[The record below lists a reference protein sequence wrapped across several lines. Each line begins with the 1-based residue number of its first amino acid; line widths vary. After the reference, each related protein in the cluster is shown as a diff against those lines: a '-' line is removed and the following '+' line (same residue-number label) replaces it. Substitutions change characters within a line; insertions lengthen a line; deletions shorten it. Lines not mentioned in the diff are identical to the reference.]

1 MRKGILLAGGAG
13 TRLMP
18 LTKFAVKQILPVYD
32 KPMVYYPLY
41 TLMKMGIK
49 DILIISTPES
59 TPILE
64 KNLGDGSEY
73 GCTFSYKVQDNPNG
87 LAQAFILGKEF
98 MKKERVCLILGDNI
112 FYGADCE
119 KQFRDACRGNDNVIF
134 GYRVSDPERYG
145 VVEFDDEGNALSIE
159 EKPKKPKSSYAVPG
173 IYFYNNDVIEIA
185 KKLKPSARGEYEI
198 TDVNKAYLKRK
209 ELKVKKLEAGNA
221 YLDTGTFQS
230 LNDASNFVRTIEE
243 RTGMK
248 VSDIEEF
255 SKEV

>member
-32 KPMVYYPLY
+32 KPMIYYPLY

-119 KQFRDACRGNDNVIF
+119 KHFREACRGNENVIF

-159 EKPKKPKSSYAVPG
+159 EKPKKPKSSYAVP
-173 IYFYNNDVIEIA
+173 
-185 KKLKPSARGEYEI
+185 EI

-209 ELKVKKLEAGNA
+209 ELKVKKLEVGNA